1 MRRVAGACLLALAL
15 AACQGGATPAAT
27 EREVAEATRTAQVAT
42 ALPTNPPTAPYLQD
56 PNDPLTVVLG
66 GEFANGGYWTWDDI
80 ANLLG
85 VYAQYGAFVTA
96 TVEGQEFPGVPLS
109 YLFDYA
115 RLNTNAQS
123 IVVFNR
129 DNLRASFTAAQLRR
143 CADCLIAR
151 GADDSLLLILPSL
164 NEQVIPNLV
173 RIEAR

>member
-1 MRRVAGACLLALAL
+1 MRRVVGVCLL
-15 AACQGGATPAAT
+15 
-27 EREVAEATRTAQVAT
+27 AEATRTAQIVT

-56 PNDPLTVVLG
+56 PLDPLTVVLG
-66 GEFANGGYWTWDDI
+66 GEFANGGYWMWDDI

-85 VYAQYGAFVTA
+85 VYAQYGAFVNIEI
-96 TVEGQEFPGVPLS
+96 EGQTFSGVPLS

-115 RLNTNAQS
+115 RLNPNTQS

-151 GADDSLLLILPSL
+151 GADDTLLLILPSL
-164 NEQVIPNLV
+164 NGQVISNLM